1 MPEVK
6 KRYSPLKILEYIV
19 PPEKEAEYD
28 LRPGTA
34 AHQDW
39 GLQGP
44 YIVYKESRADDP
56 AIQQHER
63 LHAGQSFLDSPALSE
78 ILKVFQEPG
87 QKPEDSIGYD
97 TAHPHLEVPA
107 YRFMNLRGPSYYLD
121 QNKEDLKKYPYA
133 YKALG
138 VKPNVLQPWQLKQLM
153 RQQETANKYIMLM
166 RSVNPEGIPTL
177 EAAMPPELL
186 RENVKSF
193 PRPTRYPVKVKEV
206 D

>member
-1 MPEVK
+1 VPEVK

-19 PPEKEAEYD
+19 PPEKEGAWD

-34 AHQDW
+34 AHQGWDIN
-39 GLQGP
+39 GP
-44 YIVYKESRADDP
+44 YIAYKESQADNP
-56 AIQQHER
+56 AVQQHER

-97 TAHPHLEVPA
+97 TAFPHLEVPA
-107 YRFMNLRGPSYYLD
+107 YRFMHLTGPSYYLN
-121 QNKEDLKKYPYA
+121 QNKEDLEKYPLTA
-133 YKALG
+133 KAQGL
-138 VKPNVLQPWQLKQLM
+138 KSNVLQPWQLKQLM

-177 EAAMPPELL
+177 EAAMPETFL

-193 PRPTRYPVKVKEV
+193 PRPTRYPVKVKYV